1 MGERTLK
8 ERQIT
13 RNQLLPDN
21 PKDYRGFG
29 VVRPITLAFL
39 LIVVVRSAIH
49 LFAPDGGAESI
60 AGIDLSVSGGNNI
73 IALFHQWGAIQLLLV
88 GLLLIL
94 FFAYKGFTPLIILF
108 LALDAPMRAVAGM
121 MMAIESTH
129 TPPGKAATLPAGIA
143 LAILFIFS
151 LLQKKSK
158 PKV

>member
-1 MGERTLK
+1 MNRIARTK
-8 ERQIT
+8 NAGKVRA
-13 RNQLLPDN
+13 LP
-21 PKDYRGFG
+21 GG
-29 VVRPITLAFL
+29 VCVL
-39 LIVVVRSAIH
+39 
-49 LFAPDGGAESI
+49 SI
-60 AGIDLSVSGGNNI
+60 AIIMPATALMGQSSARNNI

-88 GLLLIL
+88 GLLIIL

-129 TPPGKAATLPAGIA
+129 TPPGKALTLPAFFV